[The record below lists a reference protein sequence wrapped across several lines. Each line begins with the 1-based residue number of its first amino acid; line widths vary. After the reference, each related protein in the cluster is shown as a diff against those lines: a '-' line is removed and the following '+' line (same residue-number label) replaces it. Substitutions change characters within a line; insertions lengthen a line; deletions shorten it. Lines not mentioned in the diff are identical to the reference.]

1 MLKKVLGITYLSRP
15 RRKYSED
22 VDTLLALSMIKFTYS
37 EDALCSTEKDKYVNA
52 LHKFWYTIPWIKLL
66 INSELKVFLFNQE
79 KITVLPF
86 LVSLCLFMEV
96 NLKTVH

>member
-1 MLKKVLGITYLSRP
+1 
-15 RRKYSED
+15 
-22 VDTLLALSMIKFTYS
+22 
-37 EDALCSTEKDKYVNA
+37 VNA